1 MAIDESFFTS
11 LDLHSHSGKVK
22 GLVSGIRAS
31 ELALYPSPPACAGC
45 LRAVWEGVDGDPP
58 PPGKAVLTG

>member
-31 ELALYPSPPACAGC
+31 ELALYPSPPAVQAASGLCGKEWM
-45 LRAVWEGVDGDPP
+45 VTPP